1 MYLLTY
7 KRKVNFIIVQ
17 DDLVLK
23 PEQPGGGRRVG
34 SGRILAREGGAAP
47 RPEEFSL
54 KPARLDNS
62 QFLFW
67 HFFIWSRILS
77 PNLNF

>member
-1 MYLLTY
+1 MLGSIRIRNNACIINKNRTFLHYVFITH
-7 KRKVNFIIVQ
+7 KRKAHFIIVQ

-54 KPARLDNS
+54 KPTR
-62 QFLFW
+62 
-67 HFFIWSRILS
+67 
-77 PNLNF
+77 

>member
-1 MYLLTY
+1 M
-7 KRKVNFIIVQ
+7 RIVNYTKLIFIIVQ

-62 QFLFW
+62 QFL
-67 HFFIWSRILS
+67 SCNS
-77 PNLNF
+77 

>member
-1 MYLLTY
+1 M
-7 KRKVNFIIVQ
+7 FIIVQ

-54 KPARLDNS
+54 KPARLGNS
-62 QFLFW
+62 QILSC
-67 HFFIWSRILS
+67 ICSRILVWDGAE
-77 PNLNF
+77 LKV